1 MKKKVYGKLNCNVYP
16 IRRKNSATAC
26 SVRLRG
32 MLRQLSGPRVRRL
45 PMLWSAVAE
54 SLSAL
59 NTTTANTRYYSYT
72 CDSDYICALFC
83 HVKELGSVQMFQS

>member
-1 MKKKVYGKLNCNVYP
+1 VVYGKLNCNVYP
-16 IRRKNSATAC
+16 IRRKNCATAC

-54 SLSAL
+54 SLR
-59 NTTTANTRYYSYT
+59 N
-72 CDSDYICALFC
+72 
-83 HVKELGSVQMFQS
+83 SVLRWHAERR